1 LAKGYNFR
9 YLQYQGVLMASIT
22 VDISD
27 EQLLKLQQLAQESQI
42 SPEDLLRASIEGL
55 LAIPKNEFIQ
65 AKSYVLQ
72 KNAEL
77 YRRLA

>member
-1 LAKGYNFR
+1 
-9 YLQYQGVLMASIT
+9 MASIT

-27 EQLLKLQQLAQESQI
+27 EQLQKLQQLARDSQV
-42 SPEDLLRASIEGL
+42 SLEDLLRINIENW
-55 LAIPKNEFIQ
+55 LARPQDEFTQ
-65 AKSYVLQ
+65 AASYVLQ